1 MVQNVPNCYDQKDK
15 EILDVLMNNLV
26 SQLSSSVRRYKRLKY
41 LVFSPCFLLVGPLA
55 LAAAWAL
62 ITQPSAGSLL
72 VGIPV
77 LALVF
82 YSLVIQFQ
90 QEWIGE
96 YQRLVIMTNIDIQEE
111 IKKAQ
116 RKIHLS
122 FGAGHAIL
130 QYINAIE
137 IVCSENDIRPFLSF
151 FEESSSEQYQYHSI
165 SDILKTTQALH
176 NLLLHQG
183 HDFISAKNQQ
193 LIVED
198 LDEFNAT
205 LQSLKAVDLKA
216 CVVLLSQSTWNTNIY
231 IAYRQAGY
239 CI

>member
-1 MVQNVPNCYDQKDK
+1 MWQLRRKPGDGSVLIRHEAVAERGRFRTRCTPGDNGAKVVSSKMVQNVPNCYDQKDK

-183 HDFISAKNQQ
+183 HDFYQRK
-193 LIVED
+193 
-198 LDEFNAT
+198 
-205 LQSLKAVDLKA
+205 
-216 CVVLLSQSTWNTNIY
+216 STINS
-231 IAYRQAGY
+231 
-239 CI
+239 